1 MRRLALTLAV
11 ALAAVAAP
19 AHAQD
24 FGVNVVTGL
33 TVTPYDGFQG
43 GPFIAPQAIL
53 GFGGPLS
60 FGASAV
66 VAGGGFQSDSYVAN
80 ATWEVALRVS
90 PWLTVLGF
98 TGDADVDGF
107 SEDETENDDTT
118 VPWELSYHGFAVRL
132 HGLRDD
138 GYLELRAGYA
148 SDMDDEA
155 WSFEI
160 RFSPF

>member
-1 MRRLALTLAV
+1 MKRLALTLAV

-19 AHAQD
+19 THAQD

-66 VAGGGFQSDSYVAN
+66 VAGGGFRSDSYVAN

-98 TGDADVDGF
+98 TGDADVDG
-107 SEDETENDDTT
+107 SSGDDTT
-118 VPWELSYHGFAVRL
+118 IPWELSYHGFAARL

-138 GYLELRAGYA
+138 GYLELRAGFA
-148 SDMDDEA
+148 ENRMVEEVREA